1 MSGGQ
6 EVTRLGAVELAQCIR
21 GGKLGAAEV
30 LQAHL
35 AAIAHHNPAV
45 NAICTLAAEQAMQVA
60 QGIDEA
66 IARGEDPGPLAG
78 VPVGIKD
85 VTLTEGIRTT
95 FGSRLYADYVPRE
108 DAEVVARLR
117 AAGAVIVGKTNTPE
131 FAAGANTVNAVFG
144 ATRNPWDLRLSA
156 SGSTGG
162 GAAALACGMIAL
174 AEGTDFGGSLRTPAA
189 FCGVVGLRTTAGL
202 VPKHPSVL
210 PWHDQSVE
218 GPMARS
224 AADCALMLDA
234 MTGLSANSP
243 LSCVP
248 PWKSALAIVQ
258 ATESLAGVRLAW
270 CPDIA
275 GIGVDPEIE
284 RVCRAAADGL
294 VQAGATVEHVSFD
307 LSDGRDAFLALR
319 AQAMV
324 GTHWDRLDKL
334 DQINPNLAGNIR
346 AGLEVGIRDIAAAE
360 RKRAAVWHRWC
371 VLFEKFDLLL
381 SPTTPVPPFPV
392 EQNFPDEVS
401 GRKLGSYVD
410 WIAPTFLVSLATLP
424 AASVPAGRT
433 ASGLP
438 VGLQIVGPRF
448 AEPRILAAAKI
459 VERMRPI
466 GWPADRTP

>member
-1 MSGGQ
+1 MADGDI
-6 EVTRLGAVELAQCIR
+6 TRLGAVELAQRIR
-21 GGKLGAAEV
+21 GRELGAAEV
-30 LQAHL
+30 LEAHL
-35 AAIAHHNPAV
+35 AAIARRNPAV
-45 NAICTLAAEQAMQVA
+45 NAVCTLAAEQAKEA
-60 QGIDEA
+60 ARGIDAA

-85 VTLTEGIRTT
+85 VTLTAGIRTT
-95 FGSRLYADYVPRE
+95 FGSSLYADYVPRD

-117 AAGAVIVGKTNTPE
+117 SAGAIIVGKTNTPE

-202 VPKHPSVL
+202 VPKHPSTL

-218 GPMARS
+218 GPMARN

-234 MTGLSANSP
+234 MTGLSVNSP
-243 LSCVP
+243 LSCAP
-248 PWKSALAIVQ
+248 PWKSAHAIVA

-284 RVCRAAADGL
+284 RVCRTAAEGL
-294 VQAGATVEHVSFD
+294 TQAGATVEQVSFD

-319 AQAMV
+319 AEAMV

-334 DQINPNLAGNIR
+334 DQINANLAGNIR
-346 AGLEVGIRDIAAAE
+346 AGLQVGIRDIASAE
-360 RKRAAVWHRWC
+360 RKRASVWHRWRA
-371 VLFEKFDLLL
+371 LFEKFDLLL
-381 SPTTPVPPFPV
+381 APTTPVQPFPV
-392 EQNFPDEVS
+392 EQNFPEEVN
-401 GRKLGSYVD
+401 GRRFDNYVD

-424 AASVPAGRT
+424 AASVPAGLT

-438 VGLQIVGPRF
+438 VGLQIVGARF
-448 AEPRILAAAKI
+448 AEPRILAVAKM
-459 VERMRPI
+459 VERMHPI
-466 GWPADRTP
+466 GWPPDRRH